1 MSNVKWGNVLESKSG
16 NLGDWVVGQ
25 WEELA
30 DFSKLC
36 KWSEQISWVIIAWV
50 SGILVLTPVGRCWTR
65 MGVK

>member
-36 KWSEQISWVIIAWV
+36 KWSEQISWVI
-50 SGILVLTPVGRCWTR
+50 G
-65 MGVK
+65 